1 MEKIKVDMPV
11 IVEGKYDKIKLDSV
25 IDAPIITC
33 NGFRIFKNHEKRA
46 LLRALSEKSKLII
59 LADSDHAGMMIRSH
73 ISGIIPKDR
82 LINLYTPQIEGK
94 EKRKDKPSKEGYV
107 GVEGVDVEIL
117 RRIFEPYASGYTENE
132 RPKVTKTDLYS
143 LGLSGTDNAA
153 ERRTAVCAELG
164 LPVDISAN
172 AMLEAV
178 NLLVSREEF
187 EEIARKH

>member
-11 IVEGKYDKIKLDSV
+11 IVEGKYDKIKLESI
-25 IDAPIITC
+25 IDAPIIAC

-94 EKRKDKPSKEGYV
+94 EKRKDKPSKEGFV
-107 GVEGVDVEIL
+107 GVEGVDTEIL
-117 RRIFEPYASGYTENE
+117 RRIFEPFASGYTESE
-132 RPKVTKTDLYS
+132 RRRVTKTDLYS

-153 ERRTAVCAELG
+153 KRRAAVCASLG
-164 LPVDISAN
+164 LPTDISAN

-178 NLLVSREEF
+178 NLLMTFEEF
-187 EEIARKH
+187 EEAVKNS